1 MPIEIIVAVLS
12 LLGTLAGSYL
22 GVLQSNRLV
31 NYRLLALEKSMEKHN
46 NIVERTIVLERDQ
59 KATFRL
65 LNETREEMQRLEEM
79 I

>member
-1 MPIEIIVAVLS
+1 MPIEIIVALLS

-31 NYRLLALEKSMEKHN
+31 NFRLKALEKSMEKHN
-46 NIVERTIVLERDQ
+46 NIVERTIILERDQ